1 MGLRFYLC
9 FLALFSTF
17 FISTLGL
24 GHLCLPEEH
33 VALFIFGD
41 SVFDAG
47 NNNYINTITDY
58 QANYEPYRGNFFK
71 YSTGRF
77 SDGRIIPDFIA
88 EFANLPF
95 ITPYLHPGY
104 HRYTDGAN
112 FASAGAGALA
122 ETHQEMVIDLKSQ
135 LNNFKNLESLLSK
148 ELGDAEAKKLL
159 FRAVYII
166 NVGSNDY
173 AVIFTRNSSIFQS
186 YTPEEYVDMEIY
198 KKGGRKFGFPNLPPL
213 GCLPLARALIPGNT
227 GACKQELTALAILHN
242 KALSEVLQKLE
253 NELNGFKYSITD
265 TYTILSERINS
276 PLKYGFKEGNIA
288 CCGIGPYKGINS
300 CGGKRSVKECEL
312 CENASEYLFFD
323 TDIKSVVHSYIPH
336 RCQKQKMSGANNENI
351 KEQELTENTVKHQVD
366 GDSSVKLEFQELGYF
381 SRYSSF
387 IYSSINLDYP
397 ITTWRTIQ
405 IGNRV

>member
-17 FISTLGL
+17 FISTLDL

-58 QANYEPYRGNFFK
+58 QANYEPYGGNFFK

-148 ELGDAEAKKLL
+148 QLGDAEAKKLL

-173 AVIFTRNSSIFQS
+173 AVPFTRNSSIFQS
-186 YTPEEYVDMEIY
+186 CTPEEYVDMVISNLTFVIEEIY

-227 GACKQELTALAILHN
+227 SACKQELTALAILHN

-300 CGGKRSVKECEL
+300 CGGKRSVKEYEL

-366 GDSSVKLEFQELGYF
+366 GDSSVKLEY
-381 SRYSSF
+381 
-387 IYSSINLDYP
+387 
-397 ITTWRTIQ
+397 
-405 IGNRV
+405 

>member
-1 MGLRFYLC
+1 FYLC

-58 QANYEPYRGNFFK
+58 QANYEPYGENFFK

-95 ITPYLHPGY
+95 ITPYPHPGY

-112 FASAGAGALA
+112 FASAGAVVYNLILLREYITVCAFLVNTTLYLNLIK
-122 ETHQEMVIDLKSQ
+122 EPSVIDLKSQ

-173 AVIFTRNSSIFQS
+173 AIPFTRNSSIFQS
-186 YTPEEYVDMEIY
+186 YTPEEYVDMVISNLTFVIEEIY

-300 CGGKRSVKECEL
+300 CGGKRSVKEYEL

-323 TDIKSVVHSYIPH
+323 TGHLSEKAYQQFAEQMWSGTLNVTGPYNLKELFECCVRVV
-336 RCQKQKMSGANNENI
+336 
-351 KEQELTENTVKHQVD
+351 T
-366 GDSSVKLEFQELGYF
+366 YF
-381 SRYSSF
+381 ECCVIMLLYR
-387 IYSSINLDYP
+387 
-397 ITTWRTIQ
+397 
-405 IGNRV
+405 